1 MEQHPNPKS
10 HIALRGHLDTTAL
23 SKDPFLFGSVQ
34 PVPAPPTI
42 KPPPPTAP
50 PPPNATVYDPSKD
63 VDKFTSDNTAVHDL
77 LLDAANASHS
87 DHDDDANNVNDPRS
101 LNQVPLQTTP
111 KYNVM
116 SRPIK
121 RRKIGENEGTDRFS
135 LCSLGFQPL
144 AARAIVEELE
154 SRPKLRYSD
163 EFRRDITR

>member
-87 DHDDDANNVNDPRS
+87 DNEDDPHSINPQCSTADTVS
-101 LNQVPLQTTP
+101 SHHCGS
-111 KYNVM
+111 M

-154 SRPKLRYSD
+154 SR
-163 EFRRDITR
+163 